1 MLKLIGNINVEG
13 LMERR
18 KPIHILRY
26 GTVAEKKHLSEAI
39 SSYDYLS
46 INGNTAAYVS
56 NAIAKFIVEKF
67 FSKPQK
73 GYFIDP
79 ITYAFQYEIDLLQ
92 NESESGE
99 IKLKKS
105 IQRLIEAY
113 GFPANKVE
121 NGEPICIAD
130 FDNDTKKE
138 FCNNVLKFQYN
149 LVHEHIAKND
159 LQKYLEYIALEKV
172 NEIPQLRPKFL
183 ISPYFYLDTDKDEY
197 RDWLDL
203 NIELLDMAVHESK
216 QTFRGMDVFGQI
228 VLSKSALS
236 NAKAIDIIANKYGEI
251 NCAGYTIWIDDLDE
265 HKASKKELEGLM
277 QFLEKLK
284 RKTHKPIYN
293 MYGGYF
299 SILLAHN
306 DIQLLSGVSHGLEYG
321 EYRKVYPVGGGV
333 PVSKY
338 YYFPLHKRL
347 DFTDAFYLLKHANI
361 IDVDKQDWGDTT
373 SYIDKICDCKMCK
386 KVLRGRMINFIEF
399 ESREFYEV
407 KRKTSTLRRKKA
419 SAETKRNCLYH
430 YLLCKERE
438 FRLLKIELKKLLKD
452 LQKAGNL
459 YSSCEFINSDDYK
472 YIDVWCELLK

>member
-1 MLKLIGNINVEG
+1 MKNK
-13 LMERR
+13 

-26 GTVAEKKHLSEAI
+26 GTVAEKKHLSNAI

-79 ITYAFQYEIDLLQ
+79 ITYAFQYKIDLLQ
-92 NESESGE
+92 NKSENGE
-99 IKLKKS
+99 TKLKKS
-105 IQRLIEAY
+105 IKKLIEAY
-113 GFPANKVE
+113 GYPASKVE
-121 NGEPICIAD
+121 NGKPICIED
-130 FDNDTKKE
+130 FNNETKKE

-149 LVHEHIAKND
+149 LVYEHITNND
-159 LQKYLEYIALEKV
+159 LQKYLEYIAPENVTGL
-172 NEIPQLRPKFL
+172 PQLRPKFL
-183 ISPYFYLDTDKDEY
+183 ISPYFYLDTDKEEY
-197 RDWLDL
+197 RDWLNL
-203 NIELLDMAVHESK
+203 NIELLDLAVEEAERE
-216 QTFRGMDVFGQI
+216 FDGVDVFGQI
-228 VLSKSALS
+228 VLSKSVLS
-236 NAKAIDIIANKYGEI
+236 NTEAIDLITKKYGEV

-265 HKASKKELEGLM
+265 HRASKKELEGLM
-277 QFLEKLK
+277 RILEKLK
-284 RKTHKPIYN
+284 GDNHKPIYN

-299 SILLAHN
+299 SILLAHK

-361 IDVDKQDWGDTT
+361 IDVNKQDWGNTT
-373 SYIDKICDCKMCK
+373 RYIDEICDCKMCK
-386 KVLRGRMINFIEF
+386 EILHEKMINFIEF
-399 ESREFYEV
+399 ESREYYDV

-430 YLLCKERE
+430 YLLCKEKE
-438 FRLLKIELKKLLKD
+438 FHLLKEELGKLLKD
-452 LQKAGNL
+452 LKSERDL
-459 YSSCEFINSDDYK
+459 YSSCKFVNSDDYK